1 MAVRDEHQP
10 AEPQQR
16 WRAFRRWRD
25 HWPWRLGHMAVL
37 VVLAVL
43 AGMAWWQW
51 GLAGLAVAAGI
62 VVVGWLIVWAVV
74 MPGRLAPPL
83 RESDLAELPD
93 AKARLEA
100 TDARTRLHHDL
111 RNGAL
116 QLLTVLAVLV
126 GAGLGFQ
133 QLTEGRDQASQD
145 RDQAIQ
151 DRQLTRQGQASER
164 FTRAID
170 QLGSTRVETRI
181 GGIYGL
187 DQIAEQSPDSSGPVA
202 EVLLAWL
209 HSRPR
214 PRTAPHTPLRQ
225 HAPDMQA
232 ALSVLTGRHYTS
244 IVTGRLDL
252 HRLGLREANLRGAN
266 LRGADLRDA
275 YLVGADLRDATLDS
289 ANLRDANL
297 AGATLGNANL
307 HLSDLGGVRLL
318 AADLGGANL
327 RNSYLFRADLRQ
339 VSLHNADLAG
349 ADLNEADLNDARVDK
364 STRWPTL
371 FDWRKAGAR
380 VEPYP

>member
-1 MAVRDEHQP
+1 
-10 AEPQQR
+10 
-16 WRAFRRWRD
+16 
-25 HWPWRLGHMAVL
+25 MAVL

-43 AGMAWWQW
+43 AGMAWWRW
-51 GLAGLAVAAGI
+51 GLVGLAVAAGI
-62 VVVGWLIVWAVV
+62 AMVGWLIVWAVV
-74 MPGRLAPPL
+74 MPSRLAPPL
-83 RESDLAELPD
+83 REPDLAELPD

-126 GAGLGFQ
+126 GAGLGFR
-133 QLTEGRDQASQD
+133 QLAEDRDQASQD
-145 RDQAIQ
+145 HDQAIE

-187 DQIAEQSPDSSGPVA
+187 DQIAEQSPDSTGPVA

-232 ALSVLTGRHYTS
+232 ALSVLTGRRYTS

-275 YLVGADLRDATLDS
+275 YLVAADLRDANIYG
-289 ANLRDANL
+289 AKVRDANL
-297 AGATLGNANL
+297 AGAVLRNANL
-307 HLSDLGGVRLL
+307 YGSDLSGVRLL
-318 AADLGGANL
+318 GADLGGADL
-327 RNSYLFRADLRQ
+327 RAAYLFGADLRQ
-339 VSLHNADLAG
+339 VSLHYADLSEATN
-349 ADLNEADLNDARVDK
+349 LNDADLNDARVDP